1 METDLRIR
9 LHLYA
14 TAAERLAGG
23 GTPRRGGDS
32 GCADAISCWRSATA
46 SHSAGI
52 INSHARVLRGDSEPD
67 PSRAG
72 QDELDILIAGKP
84 GKAANT
90 ESDQADKGPEKQRHY
105 LPLPPGNNSAEI
117 LALGA
122 EGVIILKGRNG

>member
-1 METDLRIR
+1 METDLSIR

-14 TAAERLAGG
+14 TAAERPARS
-23 GTPRRGGDS
+23 GTPRGDTA

-52 INSHARVLRGDSEPD
+52 ICSHTRVLRGDFQPD

-72 QDELDILIAGKP
+72 QDELEVLIAGKH
-84 GKAANT
+84 GKPAGTATDQNT
-90 ESDQADKGPEKQRHY
+90 DNQRRH

>member
-1 METDLRIR
+1 METDLSIR

-14 TAAERLAGG
+14 TAAERPA
-23 GTPRRGGDS
+23 RGGDPL
-32 GCADAISCWRSATA
+32 CTAAISCWRSATA

-52 INSHARVLRGDSEPD
+52 ICSHTRILRGDSQPN
-67 PSRAG
+67 PTG
-72 QDELDILIAGKP
+72 KDELDVLIAGKHDKP
-84 GKAANT
+84 ADTAT
-90 ESDQADKGPEKQRHY
+90 DQADQGAEKPGHH